1 MNSLPD
7 FDTFYRAAHG
17 GRDPFPWQSRL
28 ARHVVE
34 HGWPRVLDLPTGTG
48 KTTTLE
54 IALWALAAA
63 PGRMPRRI
71 VLVVDR
77 RIVVDQGAAVA
88 RALQADL
95 GKAED
100 GPLWSVAQALRALM
114 GKHKLDN
121 APPFE
126 VAVMRGGMPRDND
139 WARRPDA
146 ALVGVSTVDQLGS
159 RLLFRG
165 YGLSALAT
173 PIHAGLVGNDT
184 LVLLDEVH
192 LANPFAETL
201 DAIAGRYRNG
211 YGRLPDRFVVV
222 QMSATAR
229 RRDARPFGLSVEDR
243 EHPVLARRLAASKC
257 ARLVAANPGGGAE
270 KKKQAFAELL
280 AKEAASLVAE
290 APSSTV
296 GIVVNRIDTALRVF
310 EAAQERLEKT
320 HDVVLLTGRMR
331 ALDRDAVVQHSVLPR
346 AHNGRERTP
355 GGRGLVLVAT
365 QCIEAGADLD
375 LDGIVTECA
384 SLDALRQRF
393 GRVDRSGLCD
403 NTRSVI
409 VARVDDVKPGA
420 EPDAVYGEAL
430 RNTWVWLNEQAV
442 DGHVDFGIS
451 SLPGAV
457 DEEGAQR
464 FDVLAPAPHSP
475 VLLPETLDALAQ
487 TSLRPEYDPDISL
500 WLHGPERS
508 AGDVQILWRH
518 EIPAAWPTRDDGT
531 MLPDNELAAIVGD
544 QLSIRRPS
552 ALETVTLPLYVAR
565 AWLSARDEDELPDFA
580 DTASRPPAE
589 QRRRR
594 DEPHPPRVPVLRWR
608 GEDSAVVRD
617 VDKEIWPGAI
627 LVVPPSAGG
636 LHASNFDPAAKDT
649 VGDLGTLAGWRNRGT
664 VVIRGDS
671 FGVASLADG
680 PFTTPE
686 VDEGASIV
694 DVRTA
699 WLGAL
704 SDWALHSTALPG
716 HAELTR
722 ALTTPTGRG
731 KPPVERAS
739 VELVAGLDRGD
750 FPYFRLGLPVTGA
763 QQGDG
768 AADTF
773 TEDDD
778 SAFTTQRVTL
788 KQHSLDV
795 ADWAGAFARALHL
808 PSEVVEDVV
817 LAAQLHD
824 LGKADS
830 RFQQWLHGGSAIAA
844 AAAPDLLGKSGVK
857 MGTRSERAA
866 ARRRAAYPDGYR
878 HELLSLALAE
888 AGRIFDRANDPDL
901 VRHLVTAHH
910 GWCRPFAPLV
920 DPGPSHI
927 VETRFDD
934 ATLRADARHEFAAL
948 DSGVADRFWTLNDRY
963 GWWGL
968 AWLEAIVRLADHRA
982 SEAPTNE
989 GGDEA

>member
-1 MNSLPD
+1 MNGLPD

-17 GRDPFPWQSRL
+17 GCDPFPWQSRL
-28 ARHVVE
+28 ARHVLE

-63 PGRMPRRI
+63 PDRMPRRI

-77 RIVVDQGAAVA
+77 RIVVDQGAAAA
-88 RALQADL
+88 RALQAALDNA
-95 GKAED
+95 KD
-100 GPLWSVAQALRALM
+100 GPLRAVAQALRALM
-114 GKHKLDN
+114 GDRELDK

-126 VAVMRGGMPRDND
+126 VAIMRGGMPRDND

-165 YGLSALAT
+165 YGLSALAA

-201 DAIAGRYRNG
+201 EAIAGRYRHG
-211 YGRLPDRFVVV
+211 DGRLPDRFVVV

-229 RRDARPFGLSVEDR
+229 RKEAGPFGLSVEDR
-243 EHPVLARRLAASKC
+243 EHPVLARRLGASKR
-257 ARLVAANPGGGAE
+257 ARLVEANPGGGAE
-270 KKKQAFAELL
+270 KRKQAFAELL
-280 AKEAASLVAE
+280 AKEATSLVAE

-310 EAAQERLEKT
+310 AAAQERLTKT

-331 ALDRDAVVQHSVLPR
+331 ALDRDAVLQQHVLPR
-346 AHNGRERTP
+346 AHNGRQRAP

-393 GRVDRSGLCD
+393 GRVDRSGFCG
-403 NTRSVI
+403 NTKSVV
-409 VARVDDVKPGA
+409 VARADDVKPGA
-420 EPDAVYGEAL
+420 DPDAVYGEAL

-451 SLPGAV
+451 SLPRAV
-457 DEEGAQR
+457 DNDGAER
-464 FDVLAPAPHSP
+464 VDLLAPAPHAP

-487 TSLRPEYDPDISL
+487 TSLRPEYDPDVSL
-500 WLHGPERS
+500 WLHGPDRA
-508 AGDVQILWRH
+508 AGEVQIVWRH
-518 EIPAAWPTRDDGT
+518 EIPTAFPPRDDGT
-531 MLPDNELAAIVGD
+531 TLSDDELATIVGD
-544 QLSIRRPS
+544 QLAIRRPS
-552 ALETVTLPLYVAR
+552 ALETVTVPVYVAR
-565 AWLSARDEDELPDFA
+565 AWLSARDEDEAPDFA
-580 DTASRPPAE
+580 DTVSRPPE
-589 QRRRR
+589 EKRRRR
-594 DEPHPPRVPVLRWR
+594 DEPRPPRVPVLRWR
-608 GEDSAVVRD
+608 GADSTIVRD
-617 VDKEIWPGAI
+617 IDTEIWPGAI

-636 LHASNFDPAAKDT
+636 LRAANFDPAAKDN
-649 VGDLGTLAGWRNRGT
+649 VGDLGTLAGWRNRGAI
-664 VVIRGDS
+664 VIRGDAA
-671 FGVASLADG
+671 GVASVADG
-680 PFTTPE
+680 SFTTPQI
-686 VDEGASIV
+686 DEGASIV

-704 SDWALHSTALPG
+704 SDWALHSAALPG

-722 ALTTPTGRG
+722 ALTTPIGRG

-739 VELVAGLDRGD
+739 VELVAGFDGGD
-750 FPYFRLGLPVTGA
+750 IPYFRLGLRVTG
-763 QQGDG
+763 GG
-768 AADTF
+768 WGVEAADAVS
-773 TEDDD
+773 EDDD
-778 SAFTTQRVTL
+778 SAFTAQRVTL
-788 KQHSLDV
+788 EQHSLDV

-808 PSEVVEDVV
+808 PSDVVEDVV
-817 LAAQLHD
+817 LAGQLHD

-888 AGRIFDRANDPDL
+888 AGRIFDRAHDPDL

-920 DPGPSHI
+920 DPGPSHF
-927 VETRFDD
+927 VEAQYGN
-934 ATLRADARHEFAAL
+934 ATLRADARHELAAL
-948 DSGVADRFWTLNDRY
+948 DSGVADRFWILNERY

-982 SEAPTNE
+982 SEAPTTE
-989 GGDEA
+989 GGAEA